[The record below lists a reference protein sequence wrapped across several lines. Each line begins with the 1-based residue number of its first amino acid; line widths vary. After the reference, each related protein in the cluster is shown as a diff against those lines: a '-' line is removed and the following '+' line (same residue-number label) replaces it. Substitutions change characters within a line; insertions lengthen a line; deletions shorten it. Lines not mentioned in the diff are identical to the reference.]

1 MLYCRYVIV
10 SGCHYVTDA
19 MMSLCN
25 GCKVVAIVSDVVVPL
40 CKLCYV
46 ATM

>member
-1 MLYCRYVIV
+1 MLYCRYVMV

-25 GCKVVAIVSDVVVPL
+25 GWLSL
-40 CKLCYV
+40 CIRCCGSF
-46 ATM
+46 M